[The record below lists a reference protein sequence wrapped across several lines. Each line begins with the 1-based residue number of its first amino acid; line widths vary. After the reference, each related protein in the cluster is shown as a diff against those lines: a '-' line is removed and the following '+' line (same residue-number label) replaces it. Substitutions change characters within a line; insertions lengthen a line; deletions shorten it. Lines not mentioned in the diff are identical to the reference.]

1 MENAFNSTLQQAQKD
16 IAKQAELKKRQE
28 ARDRAEKEKKEKRSK
43 KNDRRR
49 TVSIDDK
56 NTNEKGIMDDLFKE
70 LKTGG
75 GGRTRRKRMQPS
87 AQAEASKC

>member
-1 MENAFNSTLQQAQKD
+1 MQRAKKD
-16 IAKQAELKKRQE
+16 LAKQAEAKKRQE
-28 ARDRAEKEKKEKRSK
+28 ARDRAEKEKKEKRELRVK

-49 TVSIDDK
+49 TVSVDDK
-56 NTNEKGIMDDLFKE
+56 NANEKGIMDDLFKA